1 MPLNFRRRSVAC
13 LLAGWLGSLV
23 ALGPLVALGAEAS
36 TPSASTSRYEDLSL
50 FTHVLSLVRG
60 SYVEPVDE
68 HALLR
73 GALGGLVQK
82 LDPHSSFMDI
92 DAYTEM
98 QVDTRGEFHGLG
110 IEITKSQEE
119 AIEVVSPID
128 GTPAHRAGIRSRD
141 RIVSICPTERPEG
154 WTEECRPTKDMSLF
168 EAVSLMRGRKGTEI
182 TIYIFREGF
191 ESPKAFKILR
201 DVVKVASV
209 EGKLLDDRIGY
220 VRIRSFQ
227 ENTATEL
234 KAALATV
241 SAEAGDGFG
250 GLVLDLR
257 DNPGGLLDQAVQV
270 ADEWIT
276 DGLIVYTQGRD
287 QSQRQDYRAHKER
300 GRNEYPL
307 VVLVNEGSASASE
320 IVAGAL
326 QDHKRALVLGVTTF
340 GKGSVQT
347 VFPLQDGSALRLTT
361 ALYYTPA
368 GRSIQ
373 EVGIAPDIVV
383 QAAPPPPVARR
394 MRVRER
400 DLQGHF
406 THEEAEPGSEDD
418 ESSEAGSGE
427 AAAEEDV
434 QLARGIE
441 VLKSWTYFDRLRPG
455 PPLAAS
461 ARTAPADEEET
472 SEDSGADQAK
482 PKAGPK
488 AEPKAVPKAEPDS
501 EREAVPA
508 DRTPNSPAE

>member
-1 MPLNFRRRSVAC
+1 MSTHPPARRQLTYFFAGAATTALLLGLTFSVPTAD
-13 LLAGWLGSLV
+13 A
-23 ALGPLVALGAEAS
+23 
-36 TPSASTSRYEDLSL
+36 SRYEDLAL

-68 HALLR
+68 HGLLR
-73 GALGGLVQK
+73 GAVRGLVQE

-98 QVDTRGEFHGLG
+98 QVDTRGEFQGLG
-110 IEITKSQEE
+110 IEITKSQGES
-119 AIEVVSPID
+119 IQVVSPIE
-128 GTPAHRAGIRSRD
+128 GTPAANAGIRAKD

-154 WTEECRPTKDMSLF
+154 WTEECRETKDMSLF
-168 EAVSLMRGRKGTEI
+168 EAVALMRGVKGTEI

-191 ESPKAFKILR
+191 DAPRAFKIQR

-209 EGKLLDDRIGY
+209 DGKLLEDGIGY

-234 KAALATV
+234 QEALAKISV
-241 SAEAGDGFG
+241 DASDEFS

-270 ADEWIT
+270 ADEWLA

-287 QSQRQDYRAHKER
+287 ESQRQDYRARPDR
-300 GRNEYPL
+300 GGNDYPI

-347 VFPLQDGSALRLTT
+347 VFPLEDGSALRLTT
-361 ALYYTPA
+361 ALYYTPS

-373 EVGIAPDIVV
+373 EVGIVPDIVV
-383 QAAPPPPVARR
+383 RDSPPPVVVTGR
-394 MRVRER
+394 RVRER

-406 THEEAEPGSEDD
+406 THEQADPESAEPED
-418 ESSEAGSGE
+418 AAPGSGE
-427 AAAEEDV
+427 SEGQSEEETDV
-434 QLARGIE
+434 QLNRGIE
-441 VLKSWTYFDRLRPG
+441 VLKSWTYFHDLRP
-455 PPLAAS
+455 PTPIRAS
-461 ARTAPADEEET
+461 AAPA
-472 SEDSGADQAK
+472 A
-482 PKAGPK
+482 
-488 AEPKAVPKAEPDS
+488 AE
-501 EREAVPA
+501 
-508 DRTPNSPAE
+508 